1 MSNGHAKLSP
11 SSSERWLQCPASI
24 VRAPETE
31 DEGSEYAR
39 EGSAAH
45 ALAELCLKQG
55 IGAHGPAMPKEW
67 EAYDDFDLRTNVQ
80 VYLDY
85 VRRQM
90 PPGSTLFVE
99 QKVQIFGQYDVW
111 GTADAVIVTADGT
124 IKIVDL
130 KFGKGVLVD
139 AEDNTQLILYGVGGL
154 SFDWL
159 SEVPVH
165 TVEAHIVQPRRSNF
179 QSQSYPVEEL
189 AKWVQENTSKV
200 ARAFNGT
207 DEANPGTHCKW
218 CPIKGTCRERAELN
232 LKMAAFDFGAADPV
246 CPKHDEM
253 TEEELVKV
261 FGAIPMIRGYLD
273 DIEAEMSKRAH
284 DHPVAGLKFI
294 AGRAVRKVINVAK
307 AVISLRAA
315 GIEPM
320 AEPKL
325 LGVTELDKL
334 AKAKGA
340 TLEKLIG
347 DCIEKVPGKPVLVVE
362 SHKSPAISPEQNAAD
377 AFKT

>member
-1 MSNGHAKLSP
+1 MSEHAKLSP
-11 SSSERWLQCPASI
+11 SSSDRWLACPASI

-31 DEGSEYAR
+31 DEGREYAH
-39 EGSAAH
+39 EGTAAH

-55 IGAHGPAMPKEW
+55 IGAHGPTMPKGH
-67 EAYDDFDLRTNVQ
+67 EAYDNFDLRSNVQ

-99 QKVQIFGQYDVW
+99 QRLQIFGQYEVW
-111 GTADAVIVTADGT
+111 GTADAVIVTPDGT
-124 IKIVDL
+124 IKIIDL

-139 AEDNTQLILYGVGGL
+139 AEDNTQLLLYGVGGL

-165 TVEAHIVQPRRSNF
+165 TVEAHIVQPRRNNF
-179 QSQSYPVEEL
+179 PSQSYPVEEL
-189 AKWVQENTSKV
+189 AKWVKENTSKV
-200 ARAFNGT
+200 ARAHAGT

-218 CPIKGTCRERAELN
+218 CPIKGTCRERAEMN
-232 LKMAAFDFGAADPV
+232 LKLAAFDFAAADPI
-246 CPKHDEM
+246 CPKHDAM
-253 TEEELVKV
+253 SEEELVKV

-273 DIEAEMSKRAH
+273 DVEAEMSKRAH
-284 DHPVAGLKFI
+284 ERPVAGLKWI
-294 AGRAVRKVINVAK
+294 AGRAVRKVIDVAK
-307 AVISLRAA
+307 AVLTLRAA
-315 GIEPM
+315 GIEPL

-334 AKAKGA
+334 AKAKGSK
-340 TLEKLIG
+340 LEDLIG
-347 DCIEKVPGKPVLVVE
+347 DCIQKVAGKPVLVVE
-362 SHKSPAISPEQNAAD
+362 SHKSPAVSPEQNAAD
-377 AFKT
+377 AFK

>member
-1 MSNGHAKLSP
+1 MSEHAKLSP
-11 SSSERWLQCPASI
+11 SSSDRWLACPASI

-31 DEGSEYAR
+31 DEGSEYAH
-39 EGSAAH
+39 EGTAAH

-55 IGAHGPAMPKEW
+55 IGAHGPTMPKGH
-67 EAYDDFDLRTNVQ
+67 EAYDNFDLRSNVQ

-99 QKVQIFGQYDVW
+99 QRLQIFGQYEVW
-111 GTADAVIVTADGT
+111 GTADAVIVTPDGT
-124 IKIVDL
+124 IKIIDL

-139 AEDNTQLILYGVGGL
+139 AEDNTQLLLYGVGGL

-165 TVEAHIVQPRRSNF
+165 TVEAHIVQPRRNNF
-179 QSQSYPVEEL
+179 PSQSYPVEEL
-189 AKWVQENTSKV
+189 AKWVKENTSKV
-200 ARAFNGT
+200 ARAHAGT

-218 CPIKGTCRERAELN
+218 CPIKGTCRERAEMN
-232 LKMAAFDFGAADPV
+232 LKLAAFDFAAADPI
-246 CPKHDEM
+246 CPKHDAM
-253 TEEELVKV
+253 SEEELVKV

-273 DIEAEMSKRAH
+273 DVEAEMSKRAH

>member
-1 MSNGHAKLSP
+1 MSEHAKLSP
-11 SSSERWLQCPASI
+11 SSSDRWLACPASI

-31 DEGSEYAR
+31 DEGSEYAH
-39 EGSAAH
+39 EGTAAH

-55 IGAHGPAMPKEW
+55 IGAHGPTMPKGH
-67 EAYDDFDLRTNVQ
+67 EAYDNFDLRSNVQ

-99 QKVQIFGQYDVW
+99 QRLQIFGQYDVW
-111 GTADAVIVTADGT
+111 GTADAVIVTPDGT
-124 IKIVDL
+124 IKIIDL

-139 AEDNTQLILYGVGGL
+139 AEDNTQLLLYGVGGL

-165 TVEAHIVQPRRSNF
+165 TVEAHIVQPRRNNF
-179 QSQSYPVEEL
+179 PSQSYPVEEL
-189 AKWVQENTSKV
+189 AKWVKENTSKV

-218 CPIKGTCRERAELN
+218 CPIKGTCRERAEMN
-232 LKMAAFDFGAADPV
+232 LKLAAFDFAAADPI
-246 CPKHDEM
+246 CPKHDAM
-253 TEEELVKV
+253 SEEELVKI

-273 DIEAEMSKRAH
+273 DVEAEMSKRAH
-284 DHPVAGLKFI
+284 ERPVSGLKWI
-294 AGRAVRKVINVAK
+294 AGRAVRKVIDVTK
-307 AVISLRAA
+307 AVLTLRAA

-334 AKAKGA
+334 AKAKGSK
-340 TLEKLIG
+340 LEDLIG
-347 DCIEKVPGKPVLVVE
+347 DCIQKVAGKPVLVVE
-362 SHKSPAISPEQNAAD
+362 SHKSPAVSPEQNAAD
-377 AFKT
+377 AFK

>member
-1 MSNGHAKLSP
+1 MSEHAKLSP
-11 SSSERWLQCPASI
+11 SSSDRWLACPASI

-31 DEGSEYAR
+31 DEGSEYAH
-39 EGSAAH
+39 EGTAAH

-55 IGAHGPAMPKEW
+55 IGAHGPTMPKGH
-67 EAYDDFDLRTNVQ
+67 EAYDNFDLRSNVQ

-99 QKVQIFGQYDVW
+99 QRLQIFGQYEVW
-111 GTADAVIVTADGT
+111 GTADAVIVTPDGT
-124 IKIVDL
+124 IKIIDL

-139 AEDNTQLILYGVGGL
+139 AEDNTQLLLYGVGGL

-165 TVEAHIVQPRRSNF
+165 TVEAHIVQPRRNNF
-179 QSQSYPVEEL
+179 PSQSYPVEEL
-189 AKWVQENTSKV
+189 AKWVKENTSKV
-200 ARAFNGT
+200 ARAHAGT

-218 CPIKGTCRERAELN
+218 CPIKGTCRERAEMN
-232 LKMAAFDFGAADPV
+232 LKLAAFDFAAADPI
-246 CPKHDEM
+246 CPKHDAM
-253 TEEELVKV
+253 SEEELVKV

-273 DIEAEMSKRAH
+273 DVEAEMSKRAH
-284 DHPVAGLKFI
+284 ERPVAGLKWI
-294 AGRAVRKVINVAK
+294 AGRAVRKVIDVAK
-307 AVISLRAA
+307 AVLTLRAA
-315 GIEPM
+315 GIEPL

-334 AKAKGA
+334 AKAKGSK
-340 TLEKLIG
+340 LEDLIG
-347 DCIEKVPGKPVLVVE
+347 DCIQKVAGKPVLVVE
-362 SHKSPAISPEQNAAD
+362 SHKSPAVSPEQNAAD
-377 AFKT
+377 AFK

>member
-1 MSNGHAKLSP
+1 MSEHAKLSP
-11 SSSERWLQCPASI
+11 SSSDRWLACPASI

-31 DEGSEYAR
+31 DEGSEYAH
-39 EGSAAH
+39 EGTAAH

-55 IGAHGPAMPKEW
+55 IGAHGPTMPKGH
-67 EAYDDFDLRTNVQ
+67 EAYDNFDLRSNVQ

-99 QKVQIFGQYDVW
+99 QRLQIFGQYDVW
-111 GTADAVIVTADGT
+111 GTADAVIVTPDGT

-139 AEDNTQLILYGVGGL
+139 AEDNTQLLLYGVGGL

-165 TVEAHIVQPRRSNF
+165 TVEAHIVQPRRNNF
-179 QSQSYPVEEL
+179 PSQSYPVEEL
-189 AKWVQENTSKV
+189 AKWVKENTSKV

-218 CPIKGTCRERAELN
+218 CPIKGTCRERAEMN
-232 LKMAAFDFGAADPV
+232 LKLAAFDFAAADPI
-246 CPKHDEM
+246 CPKHDAM
-253 TEEELVKV
+253 SEEELVKV

-273 DIEAEMSKRAH
+273 DVEAEMSKRAH
-284 DHPVAGLKFI
+284 ERPVPGLKWI
-294 AGRAVRKVINVAK
+294 AGRAVRKVIDVAK
-307 AVISLRAA
+307 AVLTLRAA

-334 AKAKGA
+334 AKAKGSK
-340 TLEKLIG
+340 LEDLIG
-347 DCIEKVPGKPVLVVE
+347 DCIQKVAGKPVLVVE
-362 SHKSPAISPEQNAAD
+362 SHKSSAVSPEQNAAD
-377 AFKT
+377 AFK

>member
-1 MSNGHAKLSP
+1 MSEGHAKLSP
-11 SSSERWLQCPASI
+11 SSSDRWLACPASI
-24 VRAPETE
+24 IRAPEIE

-55 IGAHGPAMPKEW
+55 ISAHAPTMPKEW
-67 EAYDDFDLRTNVQ
+67 AEYDNFDLRTHVQ
-80 VYLDY
+80 TYLDY
-85 VRRQM
+85 VRREM
-90 PPGSTLFVE
+90 PEGSTLFVE
-99 QKVQIFGQYDVW
+99 QRLQIFGQYEVW
-111 GTADAVIVTADGT
+111 GTADAVIVTADGV
-124 IKIVDL
+124 IKIIDL
-130 KFGKGVLVD
+130 KFGKGLLVE
-139 AEDNTQLILYGVGGL
+139 AEDNTQLLLYGVGGL

-165 TVEAHIVQPRRSNF
+165 TVEAHIVQPRRNNYP
-179 QSQSYPVEEL
+179 SQSYPVGDL
-189 AKWVQENTSKV
+189 AKWVQENTHKV

-218 CPIKGTCRERAELN
+218 CPIKGTCRERADMN
-232 LKMAAFDFGAADPV
+232 LKMASFDFAAADAV

-273 DIEAEMSKRAH
+273 DVEAEMAKRAH
-284 DHPVAGLKFI
+284 DHPVAGLKWI
-294 AGRAVRKVINVAK
+294 AGRAVRKVTNVIK
-307 AVISLRAA
+307 ACLTLRSI

-320 AEPKL
+320 GEPKM
-325 LGVTELDKL
+325 LGITELEKL
-334 AKAKGA
+334 VKG
-340 TLEKLIG
+340 KGHKIDDLIG
-347 DCIEKVPGKPVLVVE
+347 DCIEKVVSKPVLVVE

-377 AFKT
+377 AFK

>member
-1 MSNGHAKLSP
+1 MSEHAKLSP
-11 SSSERWLQCPASI
+11 SSSDRWLACPASI

-31 DEGSEYAR
+31 DEGSEYAH
-39 EGSAAH
+39 EGTAAH
-45 ALAELCLKQG
+45 ALAEHCLKNE
-55 IGAHGPAMPKEW
+55 IDAHGAEFPKEHA
-67 EAYDDFDLRTNVQ
+67 AYDSPDMRTNVQ
-80 VYLDY
+80 IYLDY

-99 QKVQIFGQYDVW
+99 QKLQIFAQYEVW

-124 IKIVDL
+124 IKIIDL

-139 AEDNTQLILYGVGGL
+139 AEDNTQLLLYGVGGL

-179 QSQSYPVEEL
+179 PSQSYPVEEL
-189 AKWVQENTSKV
+189 AKWVKENTSKV
-200 ARAFNGT
+200 ARAHAGT
-207 DEANPGTHCKW
+207 DEANPGLHCKW
-218 CPIKGTCRERAELN
+218 CPIKGTCRERAEMN
-232 LKMAAFDFGAADPV
+232 LKLAAFDFAAADAV

-273 DIEAEMSKRAH
+273 DVEAEMSKRAH
-284 DHPVAGLKFI
+284 ERPVPGLKWI
-294 AGRAVRKVINVAK
+294 AGRAVRKVIDVTK
-307 AVISLRAA
+307 AVLTLRTA

-340 TLEKLIG
+340 KLEDLIG
-347 DCIEKVPGKPVLVVE
+347 DCIQKVQGKPVLVVE
-362 SHKSPAISPEQNAAD
+362 SHKSPAVSPEQNAAE
-377 AFKT
+377 AFK

>member
-1 MSNGHAKLSP
+1 MSEHAKLSP
-11 SSSERWLQCPASI
+11 SSSDRWLACPASI

-39 EGSAAH
+39 EGTAAH
-45 ALAELCLKQG
+45 ALAEHCLKNE
-55 IGAHGPAMPKEW
+55 IDAHGAEFPKEHA
-67 EAYDDFDLRTNVQ
+67 AYDSPDMRTNVQ
-80 VYLDY
+80 TYLDY

-99 QKVQIFGQYDVW
+99 QKLHVFAQYEVW

-124 IKIVDL
+124 IKVIDL
-130 KFGKGVLVD
+130 KYGKGVLVEAD
-139 AEDNTQLILYGVGGL
+139 DNTQLLLYGVGGL

-179 QSQSYPVEEL
+179 PSQTYPVEEL
-189 AKWVQENTSKV
+189 AKWVKENTAKV
-200 ARAFNGT
+200 ARAYSGT

-218 CPIKGTCRERAELN
+218 CPIKGTCRERAEMN
-232 LKMAAFDFGAADPV
+232 LKLAAFDFAAADPI
-246 CPKHDEM
+246 CPKHDAM
-253 TEEELVKV
+253 SEEELVKV

-273 DIEAEMSKRAH
+273 DVEAEMSKRAH
-284 DHPVAGLKFI
+284 ERPVAGLKWI
-294 AGRAVRKVINVAK
+294 AGRAVRKVIDVAK
-307 AVISLRAA
+307 AVLTLRAA
-315 GIEPM
+315 GIEPL

-334 AKAKGA
+334 AKAKGSK
-340 TLEKLIG
+340 LEDLIG
-347 DCIEKVPGKPVLVVE
+347 DCIQKVAGKPVLVVE
-362 SHKSPAISPEQNAAD
+362 SHKSPAVSPEQNAAD
-377 AFKT
+377 AFK

>member
-11 SSSERWLQCPASI
+11 SSSDRWLACPASI

-55 IGAHGPAMPKEW
+55 IGAHGPTMPKGH
-67 EAYDDFDLRTNVQ
+67 EAYDNFDLRSNVQ

-99 QKVQIFGQYDVW
+99 QRLQIFGQYEVW
-111 GTADAVIVTADGT
+111 GTADAVIVTADGI
-124 IKIVDL
+124 IKIIDL
-130 KFGKGVLVD
+130 KFGKGLLVE
-139 AEDNTQLILYGVGGL
+139 AEDNTQLLLYGVGGL

-165 TVEAHIVQPRRSNF
+165 TVEAHIVQPRRSNYP
-179 QSQSYPVEEL
+179 SQSYPVADL
-189 AKWVQENTSKV
+189 AKWVQENTHKV

-218 CPIKGTCRERAELN
+218 CPIKGTCRERADMN
-232 LKMAAFDFGAADPV
+232 LKMASFDFAAADAV

-273 DIEAEMSKRAH
+273 DVEAEMAKRAH
-284 DHPVAGLKFI
+284 DHPVAGLKWI
-294 AGRAVRKVINVAK
+294 AGRAVRKVVEIAK
-307 AVISLRAA
+307 AALKLRAI
-315 GIEPM
+315 GIEPL

-334 AKAKGA
+334 VKAKGVK
-340 TLEKLIG
+340 LEDVIG
-347 DCIEKVPGKPVLVVE
+347 DCIEKVAGKPILVPE
-362 SHKSPAISPEQNAAD
+362 SDKRPAVSPEQNAAD
-377 AFKT
+377 AFK